1 MFHNMNTGRVD
12 ISTWASVQLK
22 FTVWPIMIM
31 VTTDRDLIIIAI
43 IGHDLIIAII
53 DHDLISANS
62 DHSLITIIIRP
73 QPFLYKAQS
82 GDSPIYSY
90 GHIMY
95 ILQVPPVHI
104 H

>member
-1 MFHNMNTGRVD
+1 MFHNMNTGRAD

-43 IGHDLIIAII
+43 IDHDLIIANR
-53 DHDLISANS
+53 DHG
-62 DHSLITIIIRP
+62 LITIIIRP
-73 QPFLYKAQS
+73 QPFLYKAQPA
-82 GDSPIYSY
+82 DSPIYSY

-95 ILQVPPVHI
+95 VPQVPPVHI
-104 H
+104 L